1 MAEEPR
7 PLPADDSERDLDR
20 LYDQDAT
27 PQDSPLTDAPA
38 HESVRQAVQ
47 RMWDV
52 VRKGADVI
60 VTLRQENQIL
70 QNQMQSL
77 RKSETELQAR
87 VEDFLQRIDAL
98 EHGAIV
104 DGNPGQNIDRL
115 EDRVAELESALQLA
129 HEQLEH
135 TSDALL
141 AKEAELTEVTEQL
154 HDQVDVT
161 QQLSQLRSELEARTQ
176 LLQELQDS
184 FDQRQTILPAEGAAE
199 PDAER
204 DRLQAELDRA
214 LEIID
219 RYRSAGLRHLED
231 PDTEHQLTMFEQGK
245 VDTSTLTNEEL
256 MALASRLEGVAKRLD
271 ELFGL
276 S

>member
-7 PLPADDSERDLDR
+7 PLPADDAEHSLER
-20 LYDQDAT
+20 LYDQDAV
-27 PQDSPLTDAPA
+27 PQDSPLTDSPA
-38 HESVRQAVQ
+38 HDSVRQAVQ

-70 QNQMQSL
+70 QNQMSSL

-115 EDRVAELESALQLA
+115 EDRVAELENSLQLA
-129 HEQLEH
+129 HEQLEQTH
-135 TSDALL
+135 DALM

-161 QQLSQLRSELEARTQ
+161 QQLSQLRAELEARTQ

-184 FDQRQTILPAEGAAE
+184 FDQRHAILPAEATAE

-231 PDTEHQLTMFEQGK
+231 PDTEHQLTIFEQGK

-256 MALASRLEGVAKRLD
+256 MDLASRLEGVAKRLD